1 MSTEEAV
8 KPKRARAKKD
18 MVLEDAPAQSVYE
31 TLLEQMRDKE
41 FVLFAPTTR
50 RGLKHDYPELGDI
63 NRSPEFAGIGKHDM
77 LFIWAWACA
86 SSPLSE
92 IEDRAQKLRL
102 CCKYAY
108 PIEKEEQKV
117 REFSLVFPE
126 PIANGIAKMGRY
138 SLVARIEEYMALRI
152 ARNNYKMVLAQDITG
167 AGAKARKEWLE
178 QSLIAQ
184 RGMEEQRLR
193 IEGGMLGIREAQD
206 TLIQESVDL
215 LSMYHE
221 SLQ

>member
-1 MSTEEAV
+1 
-8 KPKRARAKKD
+8 
-18 MVLEDAPAQSVYE
+18 
-31 TLLEQMRDKE
+31 
-41 FVLFAPTTR
+41 
-50 RGLKHDYPELGDI
+50 
-63 NRSPEFAGIGKHDM
+63 
-77 LFIWAWACA
+77 
-86 SSPLSE
+86 
-92 IEDRAQKLRL
+92 
-102 CCKYAY
+102 
-108 PIEKEEQKV
+108 
-117 REFSLVFPE
+117 
-126 PIANGIAKMGRY
+126 MGRY
-138 SLVARIEEYMALRI
+138 NLVARIEEYMALRI

-167 AGAKARKEWLE
+167 AGPKARKEWLE